1 MAFPWLQILL
11 LVAKAFFHLLLQ
23 PFYWLVVVLVW
34 YLYRRMQ
41 MTREALYGVK
51 ASPIRATALAV
62 IWGLLGGLLG
72 SLVIIFFGISV
83 DDVGIGYLWLLAFV
97 LMLFNPRFLCFSYAG
112 GILALFSLLTGH
124 PGINIPSLMGLIAV
138 LHLVESIL
146 ILASGHYEPLPVY
159 VSKEKGQVVG
169 AFNLQKF
176 WPIPLAVLVVVG
188 APHQI
193 PGELIKTPSWWPLL
207 SPPGVGNAQDLVYG
221 ILPVVAALGYGEL
234 AIARMP
240 RDRARRSAF
249 YLGIFSIALLGLS
262 VFSSHFP
269 KSAVLTVLFSPLGH
283 EMVIYLGRR
292 EEFKE
297 RPRFVP
303 PRQGVMVLD
312 VAKGSPAEA
321 AGIRSGEIIC
331 SVGGFP
337 VNSRSELHHALGHAR
352 PFVTLCVAGN
362 GGRLRKI
369 SVRIPDGVPFG
380 VIPVPEGFDP
390 PNVSY
395 LVESPLRSL
404 RRWIFKR

>member
-11 LVAKAFFHLLLQ
+11 LVTKAFFHVLMQ

-41 MTREALYGVK
+41 MTRESLYGIK
-51 ASPIRATALAV
+51 ASAARVTVLSV
-62 IWGLLGGLLG
+62 LWGLVGGLLG

-83 DDVGIGYLWLLAFV
+83 DNVGIGYLWLLALV

-112 GILALFSLLTGH
+112 GILALFSLLTGR
-124 PGINIPSLMGLIAV
+124 PDINIPSLMGLIAV

-146 ILASGHYEPLPVY
+146 ILTSGHYEPLPVY
-159 VSKEKGQVVG
+159 VSKGQGEVVG

-176 WPIPLAVLVVVG
+176 WPIPLAVLMVIG
-188 APHQI
+188 SSQQI
-193 PGELIKTPSWWPLL
+193 HGELIKTPSWWPLI
-207 SPPGVGNAQDLVYG
+207 SPPGVGKPQDLVYG
-221 ILPVVAALGYGEL
+221 IFPVFAALGYGEL

-240 RDRARRSAF
+240 RDRVRRSAF
-249 YLGIFSIALLGLS
+249 YLGIFSIVLLGLS

-269 KSAVLTVLFSPLGH
+269 KAAVIPALFSPLGH

-292 EEFKE
+292 EEFRE

-303 PRQGVMVLD
+303 PRQGMMVLD
-312 VAKGSPAEA
+312 VVKESPAEA
-321 AGIRSGEIIC
+321 AGIRSGEIIY

-337 VNSRSELHHALGHAR
+337 VNSRSEFHHALAYAR
-352 PFVTLCVAGN
+352 PFVTLCVAGD
-362 GGRLRKI
+362 GGQPRRISLRL
-369 SVRIPDGVPFG
+369 PDGVPFG
-380 VIPVPEGFDP
+380 VIPVPEENDP

-395 LVESPLRSL
+395 LVESPLRNL
-404 RRWIFKR
+404 RRRIFKR